1 MDRERLEAASEQGI
15 ITKDQVESLLDFLDD
30 RNSGSG
36 GNNAEEQ
43 LRFVRSFGDIFIT
56 LGIIFVTV
64 AGSRLTI
71 DPYLNL
77 IPIILLIGTTE
88 WLVRIRRLALPG
100 IALLV
105 ATLYFSSQL
114 ISFSESWH
122 DLPNLIFYTAISLM
136 FYMRYK
142 MPFSLM
148 PIAAGLIGIVSMLIG
163 FDIFKYQY
171 TFTIYGLIVF
181 VVAMWF
187 DSRDR
192 ERRNRLSDS
201 AFWLH
206 LLAAPLV
213 VHGVMANMLASAD
226 PLLPTEVMIIAFFA
240 AFFLVALYVDR
251 RALLVSSLSY
261 AIYAIVSISNVYELN
276 IENITL
282 MLFMVFGVFIVL
294 FGAYWYK
301 VRSFVF
307 SKTSHMWLSGYVP
320 PFTNR

>member
-1 MDRERLEAASEQGI
+1 MDREKLEAASEQGI
-15 ITKDQVESLLDFLDD
+15 ITKDQVESLLDFIGNEDGVSSDD
-30 RNSGSG
+30 NS
-36 GNNAEEQ
+36 EEQ

-64 AGSRLTI
+64 AGSKLEI
-71 DPYLNL
+71 SPYLNV

-88 WLVRIRRLALPG
+88 WLVRVRRLALPG

-105 ATLYFSSQL
+105 ATLYFASQL

-122 DLPNLIFYTAISLM
+122 DLPNMVFYTALALL

-142 MPFSLM
+142 MPFSLL

-163 FDIFKYQY
+163 FDIFEYQY
-171 TFTIYGLIVF
+171 TFSIYGLLVF
-181 VVAMWF
+181 FVAMWF
-187 DSRDR
+187 DAQDR

-206 LLAAPLV
+206 LLAAPMV
-213 VHGVMANMLASAD
+213 VHGVMINMLTSTD
-226 PLLPTEVMIIAFFA
+226 SLLPTEILIIIFFVT
-240 AFFLVALYVDR
+240 FFLIALYVDR

-261 AIYAIVSISNVYELN
+261 AIYAVVSLSKVYEAN

-282 MLFMVFGVFIVL
+282 MLFIVFGVFIVL
-294 FGAYWYK
+294 FGAYWYR
-301 VRSFVF
+301 VRSLIF

-320 PFTNR
+320 PFDNK

>member
-1 MDRERLEAASEQGI
+1 MDREKLEAASEQGI
-15 ITKDQVESLLDFLDD
+15 ITKDQVESLLDFFDD
-30 RNSGSG
+30 ENGASSGK
-36 GNNAEEQ
+36 NAEEQ

-64 AGSRLTI
+64 AGSKLDI

-88 WLVRIRRLALPG
+88 WLVRVRRLALPG

-105 ATLYFSSQL
+105 ATLYFASQL

-122 DLPNLIFYTAISLM
+122 DLPNLIFYTALALL
-136 FYMRYK
+136 FYIRYK
-142 MPFSLM
+142 MPFALM
-148 PIAAGLIGIVSMLIG
+148 PIAAGSIGIVSMLIG
-163 FDIFKYQY
+163 ADIFEYQY
-171 TFTIYGLIVF
+171 TFAIYGLLVF
-181 VVAMWF
+181 FTAMWF

-213 VHGVMANMLASAD
+213 VHGVMANLLTSTD
-226 PLLPTEVMIIAFFA
+226 SPLPTEILIIAFFVT
-240 AFFLVALYVDR
+240 FFLIALYVDR

-261 AIYAIVSISNVYELN
+261 AIYAVISLSKVYEAN
-276 IENITL
+276 IENVTL
-282 MLFMVFGVFIVL
+282 MLFIVFGVFIVL
-294 FGAYWYK
+294 FGAYWYR
-301 VRSFVF
+301 VRSMIF
-307 SKTSHMWLSGYVP
+307 SKTSHMWLSNYVP
-320 PFTNR
+320 PF